1 MKAILSFINKLI
13 TTEWEDM
20 TPCEIENFIPDKRPM
35 CNGQCEQCVY
45 QQLKLLEK
53 TPKTIDNQK

>member
-1 MKAILSFINKLI
+1 MKAVLSFINKLI

-20 TPCEIENFIPDKRPM
+20 TPCEIENFVPDKRPM

-45 QQLKLLEK
+45 QQLKLLEQE
-53 TPKTIDNQK
+53 I